1 MPIYAIKNNDTGQLR
16 LVEAKRP
23 ISAVNHVVG
32 TMFTVSEADARDGV
46 ELGRQGGTVEVA
58 GQSAEDIEEERQRY
72 HNSVAKLVG
81 ESVPFT
87 MANEANDLQAAVQ
100 GMLDDTLVHE
110 VEPYVPDAE
119 SDEAE

>member
-32 TMFTVSEADARDGV
+32 TMFTVAEADARDGV

-58 GQSAEDIEEERQRY
+58 GEVSPDPDSIPNTAVERFQISGEDARRLMGLPPKDQSVI
-72 HNSVAKLVG
+72 
-81 ESVPFT
+81 
-87 MANEANDLQAAVQ
+87 
-100 GMLDDTLVHE
+100 
-110 VEPYVPDAE
+110 PDAE

>member
-1 MPIYAIKNNDTGQLR
+1 MPIYAIKNIETGQLR

-32 TMFTVSEADARDGV
+32 TTFTVAEADARDGV

-58 GQSAEDIEEERQRY
+58 GQSAEEIEEERQRY
-72 HNSVAKLVG
+72 HDSVTKLVG
-81 ESVPFT
+81 EGPGLLSAIASNQQVIS
-87 MANEANDLQAAVQ
+87 
-100 GMLDDTLVHE
+100 
-110 VEPYVPDAE
+110 DAE